1 MPSKSHPTKDIMHID
16 CCEKNCMVYLRRI
29 DVLMARHNY
38 VSFYEKL
45 DKPSKAD
52 ARYIFIS
59 CLYRRCNNTF
69 KLIPIV
75 EDNYACPNLI
85 GLVFGFSVNQ
95 LMNGLADDNIK
106 RYQNRPWYSSTVHQ
120 LSTTIVTLSRHIQ
133 HNSIGRLMLPPNFN
147 ARMASECSSVVPVS
161 VVSKQMNLQIQLRKS
176 DSLTR
181 CISCCS
187 LHIIMNDKTKSPEDR
202 KHAENMWKLHLKTI
216 SQQRTIVESLC
227 KQSRDK
233 EFDITVILM
242 DEMSNKHSKLP
253 LLVNRPKSIS
263 DGDRIGLDLT
273 TVQVAKNQGTHKYI
287 NLEYPIIQGITGH
300 DSSYSVSLIMD
311 ALTKLDAIPS
321 TIYLILDSCGSNKS
335 FLVFGALG
343 FILSKVPML
352 EQFILLYPSTGHTHN
367 SCDGHF
373 GVLSKSSM
381 KKDIYDPE
389 EYVQFLESLPSVTQ
403 VEKSPT
409 IYEFE
414 NLREYIHKPA
424 GLCSNG
430 QIIIARA
437 SDGDI
442 HYSSSSTMNAS
453 VLFGVEDNRIS
464 SRLFTSE
471 FYTSSF
477 SPTIR
482 SAESSQVKLKLESL
496 MRSGKGMLKNENH
509 KRFIDYLDNMGR
521 KAIRRTLSTIN
532 SKPAKVTIRAD
543 TSDNDPTLTVLKYL
557 ESCGVNAGRIPKRP
571 RP

>member
-1 MPSKSHPTKDIMHID
+1 
-16 CCEKNCMVYLRRI
+16 
-29 DVLMARHNY
+29 
-38 VSFYEKL
+38 
-45 DKPSKAD
+45 
-52 ARYIFIS
+52 
-59 CLYRRCNNTF
+59 
-69 KLIPIV
+69 
-75 EDNYACPNLI
+75 
-85 GLVFGFSVNQ
+85 
-95 LMNGLADDNIK
+95 
-106 RYQNRPWYSSTVHQ
+106 
-120 LSTTIVTLSRHIQ
+120 
-133 HNSIGRLMLPPNFN
+133 
-147 ARMASECSSVVPVS
+147 
-161 VVSKQMNLQIQLRKS
+161 
-176 DSLTR
+176 
-181 CISCCS
+181 
-187 LHIIMNDKTKSPEDR
+187 
-202 KHAENMWKLHLKTI
+202 MWKLHLKTI